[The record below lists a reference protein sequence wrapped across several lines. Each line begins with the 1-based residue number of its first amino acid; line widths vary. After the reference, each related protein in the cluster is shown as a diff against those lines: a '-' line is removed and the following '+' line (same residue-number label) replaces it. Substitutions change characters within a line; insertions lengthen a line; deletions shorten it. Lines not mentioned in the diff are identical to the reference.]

1 MHLLGACLFI
11 GNIIVS
17 GSWKAAAQKLIVL
30 GAQMTADGPDCVK
43 TSERSPIHRAQR
55 LHGLRSD
62 LEGCAVMWRP

>member
-43 TSERSPIHRAQR
+43 TGTYGIPP
-55 LHGLRSD
+55 GLCITHD
-62 LEGCAVMWRP
+62 

>member
-30 GAQMTADGPDCVK
+30 GAQMTADG
-43 TSERSPIHRAQR
+43 R
-55 LHGLRSD
+55 
-62 LEGCAVMWRP
+62 